1 MAEMDETR
9 RAELYEELQQYMYDN
24 VFQIPMFV
32 KMVTYGV
39 WDYIDGFVADPASRS
54 ASPTSP
60 SRPPKCLP
68 HDGALLYSINV

>member
-39 WDYIDGFVADPASRS
+39 WDYIDGFVADPGQQVRFADITIKT
-54 ASPTSP
+54 A
-60 SRPPKCLP
+60 
-68 HDGALLYSINV
+68 